1 MSGECPISENRTGKE
16 NAQRERERE
25 REREMCLA
33 CDDQMIQ
40 CSNSQGEHQ
49 NSDVF
54 IPIATFGIVHTTF
67 NCNKERGSCHSIH
80 TKIDPSGSIFFG
92 VITAFV

>member
-16 NAQRERERE
+16 NAHTERD
-25 REREMCLA
+25 MCLA

-49 NSDVF
+49 KLDVF
-54 IPIATFGIVHTTF
+54 IPMAAFGIVHTTF

-80 TKIDPSGSIFFG
+80 TKIGPSGSIFFS
-92 VITAFV
+92 VISAFV

>member
-33 CDDQMIQ
+33 CDDQMIHAATAKVSTRTQ
-40 CSNSQGEHQ
+40 MSLSPLLHLGLYIQLSTVTKRGDHVIQ
-49 NSDVF
+49 F
-54 IPIATFGIVHTTF
+54 IP
-67 NCNKERGSCHSIH
+67 R
-80 TKIDPSGSIFFG
+80 
-92 VITAFV
+92 